1 MNNLIGCVWS
11 KGDDYIHQ
19 MDEIRRYRNTRGAI
33 LSVSKYSAIINDQ
46 YEMKK
51 SYTDKHHTRYRKES
65 FFTIPLEP
73 HAQNRNNALKPNER

>member
-1 MNNLIGCVWS
+1 
-11 KGDDYIHQ
+11 
-19 MDEIRRYRNTRGAI
+19 
-33 LSVSKYSAIINDQ
+33 
-46 YEMKK
+46 MKK